1 MDIGEILKADKPS
14 KQARNLLIQAPLTSH
29 ELH

>member
-14 KQARNLLIQAPLTSH
+14 KQVGNLLIQAPLTSH